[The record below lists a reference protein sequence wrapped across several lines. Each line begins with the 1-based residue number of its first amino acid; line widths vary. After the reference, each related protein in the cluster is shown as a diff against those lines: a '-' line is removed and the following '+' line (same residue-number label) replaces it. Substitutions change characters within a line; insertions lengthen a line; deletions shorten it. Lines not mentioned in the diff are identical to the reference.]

1 MFYALE
7 TATGEP
13 LWSRGGAL
21 DSPAVV
27 DGVLYAESEDG
38 HLQALD
44 AESGEPIWSFQKGY
58 FSGIRSFTVTGSVVY
73 AGSLDGGVYAFT
85 APEAP

>member
-1 MFYALE
+1 MFYALD
-7 TATGEP
+7 TASGEP

-21 DSPAVV
+21 DSPVV
-27 DGVLYAESEDG
+27 VVGVLYVESDDG

-58 FSGIRSFTVTGSVVY
+58 FSGIRSFTVTGGVVY
-73 AGSLDGGVYAFT
+73 VGSLDGGVYAFT
-85 APEAP
+85 APAAP